1 VVPIAVA
8 AVNTEIFTET
18 LHHSHGLAMLLSLS
32 VAGIGILVAFTTYY
46 WKKINA
52 DTVASAPVFKYLYKF
67 FLNKWYFDEFYQATF
82 VNGID
87 ALAAAYRWFDNV
99 VIDGIVN
106 GVAKWTV
113 GITHGVKHT
122 WKEGIAGS
130 IFYLIV
136 FALLSL
142 FMGWQVTVGLLAGS
156 GSTVAMIECGLLG
169 LCVAALSFF
178 LFYVGVGGF
187 DNKIIDGI
195 VNLVVS
201 LAGLLGL
208 LARKLQT
215 GKVQTYLAFAL
226 FGVMVFFLWFR

>member
-1 VVPIAVA
+1 VVPAAVA
-8 AVNTEIFTET
+8 PANTETFTEA
-18 LHHSHGLAMLLSLS
+18 LHHSHGLAMLLSLT
-32 VAGIGILVAFTTYY
+32 VASIGILVAFTTYY

-52 DTVASAPVFKYLYKF
+52 DAVASAPVLKYLYKF
-67 FLNKWYFDEFYQATF
+67 FLNKWYFDEFYQITF
-82 VNGID
+82 VKGTDVIAD
-87 ALAAAYRWFDNV
+87 AYRWFDNV
-99 VIDGIVN
+99 IIDGIVN

-122 WKEGIAGS
+122 WEDGIAGS

-142 FMGWQVTVGLLAGS
+142 FIGWEVAIGLFIQGAGIVTK
-156 GSTVAMIECGLLG
+156 IECGLLG
-169 LCVAALSFF
+169 SGVAALSFF

-187 DNKIIDGI
+187 DNKIIDGM
-195 VNLVVS
+195 VNLVAY
-201 LAGLLGL
+201 LGGFCGL